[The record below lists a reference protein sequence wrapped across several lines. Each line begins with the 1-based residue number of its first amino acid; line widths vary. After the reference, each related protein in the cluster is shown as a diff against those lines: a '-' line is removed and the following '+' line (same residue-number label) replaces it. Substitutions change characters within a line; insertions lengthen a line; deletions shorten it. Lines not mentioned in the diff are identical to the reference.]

1 MFQTGYQIKFIE
13 SDSALLCESL
23 ADIISAVRK
32 LTDEILEDCS
42 ISVSPPSVKKTN
54 TTIVSPAVAAQ
65 VSITEALFSPRSV
78 PKGTSERNKKTI
90 KRLRA
95 SLSYIRKKEHEKK
108 EVSTIKVEK
117 TTMGEKLM
125 QLECSQK

>member
-1 MFQTGYQIKFIE
+1 M
-13 SDSALLCESL
+13 SL
-23 ADIISAVRK
+23 RRASKNR
-32 LTDEILEDCS
+32 
-42 ISVSPPSVKKTN
+42 

-65 VSITEALFSPRSV
+65 ASITEALFSPRSV
-78 PKGTSERNKKTI
+78 PKDTSERNKKRI
-90 KRLRA
+90 KMLRA
-95 SLSYIRKKEHEKK
+95 SLSYMRKKEHEKK